1 MKSFRRIIASL
12 VSVFM
17 VLSCCASFAQEID
30 LSEMRYEEL
39 VSLKEKID
47 LVIRN
52 HEQWEEVEVPP
63 GLYQVGV
70 DIPAGY
76 WTVRCADDYRYTYIK
91 WGAKLNESG
100 DEILSSLF
108 NCDYYF
114 LDNPNIENI
123 YDDDLTTS
131 CSFVAIEGYYILID
145 NAPAVFTPYSGP
157 SDFTYYRSKA
167 KSRFNWPQK
176 QSDNITDVLGENID
190 LSSMGYDE
198 LVLLKRKV
206 NLAIWN
212 SSAWWGVEVPTGSY
226 QVGVDIP
233 SGNWTVLCA
242 DDSSYTRIS
251 FGVRLSKDKG
261 QIFPWRLRSDN
272 KVYNPNYEDY
282 DPDKHSTEYSFEAID
297 GYYVE
302 ISSGSAIFTQWQ
314 NSQDV
319 LTDSIDETAPAFQI
333 QFFMDGESE
342 SAYNSSDSQ
351 YTYFSWVGDNGVLI
365 NKSEEED
372 GQAPFKNRAILAT
385 PGLIYYTDE
394 DPFVYLILYIIDNKV
409 LTCDSII
416 ITAGDTRYNFNNL
429 KYCNSYSSTS
439 NGYINK
445 IYVPIGPEGIEML
458 KAIDNMYQSNNALE
472 LRCLF
477 STSTENI
484 AATLSADN
492 FLKDNADF
500 LDRWESANGDTV
512 PLLPS
517 LDTIFD
523 LKVF

>member
-1 MKSFRRIIASL
+1 MKSFRRIIASF
-12 VSVFM
+12 VSVLM

-30 LSEMRYEEL
+30 LSGMHYEEL

-47 LVIRN
+47 LAIRN
-52 HEQWEEVEVPP
+52 HEQWGEVEVPP
-63 GLYQVGV
+63 GSYQVGV
-70 DIPAGY
+70 DIPTGY
-76 WTVRCADDYRYTYIK
+76 WTVRCADDYSFTFVA
-91 WGAKLNESG
+91 WGAELNESG
-100 DEILSSLF
+100 DGIVASSVNF
-108 NCDYYF
+108 DGYF
-114 LDNPNIENI
+114 LDSPNGMFA
-123 YDDDLTTS
+123 TS

-167 KSRFNWPQK
+167 NSRFNWPQK
-176 QSDNITDVLGENID
+176 QSDNIMDVLGENID

-251 FGVRLSKDKG
+251 LGVRLSKDKD
-261 QIFPWRLRSDN
+261 QIFPRQLRSDN
-272 KVYNPNYEDY
+272 KVYNQNYEDY

-297 GYYVE
+297 EYYVV
-302 ISSGSAIFTQWQ
+302 ISSGSAIFTQGQ

-319 LTDSIDETAPAFQI
+319 STDSIDETASQFQM
-333 QFFMDGESE
+333 QFFMDDESE

-372 GQAPFKNRAILAT
+372 GQEPFKNRAILAT

-394 DPFVYLILYIIDNKV
+394 DPFVYLLLYILDNKV

-429 KYCNSYSSTS
+429 KYCNSYLSTA
-439 NGYINK
+439 NGYINE

-458 KAIDNMYQSNNALE
+458 KAIDNMYQSNNGME

-484 AATLSADN
+484 VATLSADN